1 MLRARHRALL
11 QSRAPNVVRYQ
22 MKRREALS
30 RFSVISAAPLIGACS
45 NDKSSSSASPMYSVE
60 LWIDSRPDDFANSE
74 AKKIGSASLRESST
88 HKGLFSLAQPLG
100 VALPS
105 GLEVQV
111 SCERVADGHFHFG
124 LSHDGALASMG
135 KYFGPFTV
143 RMFPPGHQ
151 AYIVEVKS
159 VDPVHG
165 V

>member
-1 MLRARHRALL
+1 
-11 QSRAPNVVRYQ
+11 

-30 RFSVISAAPLIGACS
+30 RFAVLSASPLIGACS
-45 NDKSSSSASPMYSVE
+45 KDKSSSSIRPIYSIE
-60 LWIDSRPDDFANSE
+60 LWIDSRPDDFSNSE
-74 AKKIGSASLRESST
+74 VRKIGSASLQESSD
-88 HKGLFSLAQPLG
+88 HIGLFSLAAPLAVVVPG
-100 VALPS
+100 

-111 SCERVADGHFHFG
+111 TCERIADGHFHFG
-124 LSHDGALASMG
+124 LSHDGVVVSVG

-159 VDPVHG
+159 VGPVHG